1 MDIIKKIIFIFVFL
15 NINYQAWAQD
25 IKNKIYVLGNID
37 QELKSLFEKT
47 ISNEIH
53 DYARNISLVTNS
65 QIYIFP
71 YQYQKVWKVVS
82 FHVGG
87 DHHHK
92 KIIQLV
98 LQGSPLQS
106 LDQIRE
112 IIGIDGSLKYI
123 GWNSYTELPPEQIL
137 LASKV
142 IAQNYIFLHI

>member
-1 MDIIKKIIFIFVFL
+1 MDIIKKIILIFVFL

-65 QIYIFP
+65 QIYVFP
-71 YQYQKVWKVVS
+71 YQHQKVWKVVS
-82 FHVGG
+82 FHVAG

-92 KIIQLV
+92 KIMQLV
-98 LQGSPLQS
+98 LQGSSLQS

-123 GWNSYTELPPEQIL
+123 GWNSYNELPPEQIL